1 GVGRDAWSG
10 AQVGGSGERFAWES
24 VAREVAVL
32 RSTGRAILVLAGG
45 LTPSNVGEA
54 VRLFEPDVVDVSS
67 GVESAP
73 GIKNHARM
81 HAFTDAVTHARE
93 ARGVDSKGR

>member
-1 GVGRDAWSG
+1 MGRPA
-10 AQVGGSGERFAWES
+10 
-24 VAREVAVL
+24 VAAIEPRDVL
-32 RSTGRAILVLAGG
+32 GIQADCAFL
-45 LTPSNVGEA
+45 
-54 VRLFEPDVVDVSS
+54 RLFEPDVVDVSS

-81 HAFTDAVTHARE
+81 RAFTDAVTHARE